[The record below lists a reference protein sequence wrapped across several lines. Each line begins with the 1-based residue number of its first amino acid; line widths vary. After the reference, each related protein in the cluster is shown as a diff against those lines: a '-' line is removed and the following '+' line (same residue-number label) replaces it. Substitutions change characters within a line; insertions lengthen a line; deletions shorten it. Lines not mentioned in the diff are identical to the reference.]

1 MGGQPQYAQP
11 MGGQPQQYM
20 PEQLMVQNCAKGL
33 NIRNRP
39 DTSGDLLGTLANGS
53 VIVVQSRQGNWVQH
67 QTGWSMTTDGTTAF
81 LAPMMQQQQAQPQYM
96 SGPEQLMVQN
106 CPKGLNIRSQPATG
120 GDLLGTLANG
130 SVIVVQSRN
139 GNWVQHQTG
148 WSLATDGQTPFLMP
162 MGQQG
167 YMQPQQ
173 GYMQPQMMGGGV
185 VVATMGMCQHEWIQT
200 GEPSLVAW
208 IICFLTGCCCS
219 LCICT
224 RQRCRKCGAYLD

>member
-11 MGGQPQQYM
+11 AAQQYM
-20 PEQLMVQNCAKGL
+20 PEQLMVQNCPKGL
-33 NIRNRP
+33 NIRSRP
-39 DTSGDLLGTLANGS
+39 ETTAELLGTLANGS
-53 VIVVQSRQGNWVQH
+53 VIVVQSRNNNWVQH
-67 QTGWSMTTDGTTAF
+67 QTGWSMSTDGTTAF
-81 LAPMMQQQQAQPQYM
+81 LAPMMQQQQAQPPYM

-106 CPKGLNIRSQPATG
+106 CPKGLNIRNRPDTT

-148 WSLATDGQTPFLMP
+148 WSLSTDGQTPFLMP
-162 MGQQG
+162 MGQQ
-167 YMQPQQ
+167 Q
-173 GYMQPQMMGGGV
+173 GYMQPQTMMMGGGGV
-185 VVATMGMCQHEWIQT
+185 MVATMGMCQHEWIQT

-208 IICFLTGCCCS
+208 VICFLTGCCCS

-224 RQRCRKCGAYLD
+224 RQRCRKCGIYLD